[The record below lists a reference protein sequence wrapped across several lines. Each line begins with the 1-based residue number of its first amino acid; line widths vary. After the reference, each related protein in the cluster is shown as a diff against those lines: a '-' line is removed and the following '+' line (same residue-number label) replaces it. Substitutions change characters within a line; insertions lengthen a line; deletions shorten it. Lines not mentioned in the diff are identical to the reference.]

1 MPKLQYVHLLT
12 TKQGR
17 VGTRDKTELGFSRVS
32 MYAIPV
38 ISSATPGAIPSQS
51 RLLWEDSLL
60 DYRLR
65 NRKYDKRGRQYVNI
79 RVRATTDILIHRTT
93 LILAVVKVALF
104 LTCKSLVGL
113 DEHCVVA
120 FCEAH
125 TVRKAAAARAQEVRK
140 WATIRILL
148 IRKSIQPRDTALF
161 KSIVYCPPCCLV
173 FIIKSHRIL
182 YMSWIARCC
191 HVAAVGL
198 GGSSEWVRS
207 RVVLAP
213 APARSPTG
221 D

>member
-1 MPKLQYVHLLT
+1 
-12 TKQGR
+12 
-17 VGTRDKTELGFSRVS
+17 

-125 TVRKAAAARAQEVRK
+125 TVRKAAAARKKFESEPRSGFFLFAKAFSQE
-140 WATIRILL
+140 T
-148 IRKSIQPRDTALF
+148 QLF
-161 KSIVYCPPCCLV
+161 LNP
-173 FIIKSHRIL
+173 
-182 YMSWIARCC
+182 
-191 HVAAVGL
+191 
-198 GGSSEWVRS
+198 
-207 RVVLAP
+207 
-213 APARSPTG
+213 
-221 D
+221 

>member
-1 MPKLQYVHLLT
+1 MPKLQCVHLLT

-38 ISSATPGAIPSQS
+38 ISSATPAAILSQS
-51 RLLWEDSLL
+51 RLLWEDSSL

-79 RVRATTDILIHRTT
+79 RATTDILIHRTT
-93 LILAVVKVALF
+93 LMLAVVKVALF

-140 WATIRILL
+140 
-148 IRKSIQPRDTALF
+148 
-161 KSIVYCPPCCLV
+161 
-173 FIIKSHRIL
+173 
-182 YMSWIARCC
+182 
-191 HVAAVGL
+191 
-198 GGSSEWVRS
+198 
-207 RVVLAP
+207 
-213 APARSPTG
+213 
-221 D
+221 